1 MAAVKIFGRKSHDEN
16 YNTHYYTNRSSTA
29 KVLNYIY
36 RVGRDDGD
44 LVEDCRG
51 GLGVNM
57 HSIKD
62 ICNDMD
68 MIRAVYNKTDGRQIR
83 HFGVYLNEKEM
94 EQIDDFNA
102 LAIDIDKYYSDRFQI
117 VHAAH
122 WKKGKIHFH
131 MCMNSVSYVD
141 GKKYTDKD
149 GDLKRFKSYV
159 DECVQRHMEKIS
171 LN

>member
-1 MAAVKIFGRKSHDEN
+1 MAAVKIFGRKSYNEN
-16 YNTHYYTNRSSTA
+16 YKTHYYTNRDSTA
-29 KVLNYIY
+29 TVLKYIY
-36 RVGRDDGD
+36 RVGRDGF
-44 LVEDCRG
+44 
-51 GLGVNM
+51 GVNM
-57 HSIKD
+57 SLVKT
-62 ICNDMD
+62 ICDDME
-68 MIRAVYNKTDGRQIR
+68 MVRAVYHKTDGRQIR

-102 LAIDIDKYYSDRFQI
+102 LAIDIDEYYSDRFQI

-159 DECVQRHMEKIS
+159 NECVQRHMENIS

>member
-68 MIRAVYNKTDGRQIR
+68 MVRAVYNKTDGRQIR

-102 LAIDIDKYYSDRFQI
+102 LAIDIDKYY
-117 VHAAH
+117 
-122 WKKGKIHFH
+122 
-131 MCMNSVSYVD
+131 
-141 GKKYTDKD
+141 
-149 GDLKRFKSYV
+149 
-159 DECVQRHMEKIS
+159 
-171 LN
+171 